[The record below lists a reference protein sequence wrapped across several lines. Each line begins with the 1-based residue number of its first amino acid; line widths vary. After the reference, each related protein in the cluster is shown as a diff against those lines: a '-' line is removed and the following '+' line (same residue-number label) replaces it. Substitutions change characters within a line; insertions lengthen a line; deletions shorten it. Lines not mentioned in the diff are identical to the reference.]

1 MSYLLGLPNA
11 AMVSV
16 TVVPAPPDVV
26 SAVNATLATAVEF
39 IMLNMHSFTSS
50 TALVIDV
57 LDCQVLNMPVG
68 HNAPSLGVPSV
79 KLAALVSTVAQLKF
93 PLPSV
98 CKYCPDVPPVMLTL
112 ALLPKDIT
120 PVLELKELPSTT
132 IFAIFTLPELS
143 SA

>member
-1 MSYLLGLPNA
+1 MSYLLGLPNE

-50 TALVIDV
+50 TASPSKVVPVQL
-57 LDCQVLNMPVG
+57 LTMPVG
-68 HNAPSLGVPSV
+68 QSDPSPTVPSA
-79 KLAALVSTVAQLKF
+79 KFAAVSIGALQLKF

-98 CKYCPDVPPVMLTL
+98 VKNWPFIPPVMLTL

-120 PVLELKELPSTT
+120 PVLELKPLP
-132 IFAIFTLPELS
+132 
-143 SA
+143 